1 MTTLRSPGAQQSQ
14 LTGAQVALEI
24 MKSEGVDVVFGYPG
38 GAILPMYDALHGS
51 DLRHILCRH
60 EQGAALAANGY
71 ARATGQVGVCIATSG
86 PGVTNLV
93 TGLADA
99 LLDSVPMVALTGQV
113 STAVLGTDAFQEVDT
128 LGLTMPVVK
137 HGFLVERV
145 ADIPHVLREAF
156 RVARSGRPGPV
167 VVDLPKDVQAAS
179 LRWRPSP
186 VVQLSVHKVPNSM
199 PIPRARLGA
208 AVQLI
213 RRAKRPLVYAG
224 GGVGMA
230 GAVELFR
237 RFVRQTQTPTVTT
250 LKAIG
255 LMPPDEPLGMGM
267 LGMHGLEH
275 ANKAVQRCDLLIAL
289 GARFDDRVTGKLEGF
304 APHARV
310 LHIDID
316 AAELGKVRAA
326 DVGICADLKPA
337 LRQLNDQ
344 LTEPLAVD
352 AWRRE
357 CAELKAEHAWDYE
370 PPFDAIYAPR
380 LLRDLSAAQ
389 GATGVLTC
397 DVGQHQMWV
406 AQHCGVHHPTNHLS
420 SGGLGT
426 MGFGLPAAIGA
437 QLGRPAASV
446 INVTGDGSIMMNLQE
461 LATIGR
467 YRLPVKIVLLDNS
480 GLGMVRQW
488 QQLFLGERYSETD
501 LSDNPDFVQVARA
514 FGFTAFA
521 IERRAEEALAIE
533 TLLQTP
539 GPVLAHVRLDPR
551 ANVWPIVPPGADNS
565 TMWKE
570 PRDERAA

>member
-1 MTTLRSPGAQQSQ
+1 
-14 LTGAQVALEI
+14 
-24 MKSEGVDVVFGYPG
+24 
-38 GAILPMYDALHGS
+38 
-51 DLRHILCRH
+51 
-60 EQGAALAANGY
+60 
-71 ARATGQVGVCIATSG
+71 
-86 PGVTNLV
+86 
-93 TGLADA
+93 
-99 LLDSVPMVALTGQV
+99 
-113 STAVLGTDAFQEVDT
+113 
-128 LGLTMPVVK
+128 MPVVK

-167 VVDLPKDVQAAS
+167 VVDLPKDVQAAN

-186 VVQLSVHKVPNSM
+186 VVQLSAHQVPNSM
-199 PIPRARLGA
+199 PIPRTRLGA

-267 LGMHGLEH
+267 LGMHVLEH

-389 GATGVLTC
+389 GANGVLTC

-501 LSDNPDFVQVARA
+501 LSDNLTLFRWRALLASPPSPSSGAPKRRSRSRRYCRRRGRFLRTFGSTRARTSGRSSRREQTTQRCGRSHVMNVRLEIQLA
-514 FGFTAFA
+514 NKPGALVRVLGLA
-521 IERRAEEALAIE
+521 ERRGFAPFRAGGSF
-533 TLLQTP
+533 
-539 GPVLAHVRLDPR
+539 GPTTQMVHLTVSDDRPVEHLVRQIQKLYDVRHV
-551 ANVWPIVPPGADNS
+551 
-565 TMWKE
+565 
-570 PRDERAA
+570 ERRR